1 MSTTEESHFSKFQ
14 LDLSERIG
22 NTALGRSIA
31 KPFVG
36 SVSPAYRQLDWYS
49 RNITYEIK
57 SIERFHGDPLAT
69 KLPRFWTRAAVMASL
84 EEEVNDLKETRGI
97 VPPDHQE
104 AVAYLSDDI
113 WHVGIDH
120 DQSPILGK
128 LNKHDLAIAMRLGKG
143 PLIATMGLWSPIER
157 HFVSVPNVEVINPWV
172 YVGTFHQS
180 LYEKYPSVLLT

>member
-120 DQSPILGK
+120 I
-128 LNKHDLAIAMRLGKG
+128 R
-143 PLIATMGLWSPIER
+143 
-157 HFVSVPNVEVINPWV
+157 EVKQTRFGYCYAPWQRTTDCNN
-172 YVGTFHQS
+172 GTLESH
-180 LYEKYPSVLLT
+180 